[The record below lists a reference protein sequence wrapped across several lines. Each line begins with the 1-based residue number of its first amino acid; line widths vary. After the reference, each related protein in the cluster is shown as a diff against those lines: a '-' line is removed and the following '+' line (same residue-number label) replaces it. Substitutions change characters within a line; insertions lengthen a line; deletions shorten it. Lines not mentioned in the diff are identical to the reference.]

1 MPATNE
7 TSYSGPLTAAE
18 LAEHNAQRA
27 TYWSACDCGGCRQ
40 PMAAEA
46 ATDEGADGAA
56 CGNRWAILLLAIAGG
71 VLAIAAIAIFG
82 LHSAAN
88 AHDMTPENAAA
99 CQAEGGCR
107 LISRDMMIEQF
118 KRAFRAGQAKCG
130 VEL

>member
-1 MPATNE
+1 MSSTNDAD
-7 TSYSGPLTAAE
+7 YSGPLTAAE
-18 LAEHNAQRA
+18 LAKHNAQRPA
-27 TYWSACDCGGCRQ
+27 AWSACNCGALRQ

-46 ATDEGADGAA
+46 ATDEGYEGAVR
-56 CGNRWAILLLAIAGG
+56 GPRWAILLWAIAGC

-82 LHSAAN
+82 LHSTAS
-88 AHDMTPENAAA
+88 AHELTPENAAA

-118 KRAFRAGQAKCG
+118 QRAYRAGQAKCG